1 MAQHNRV
8 LLVDSSGNPVVT
20 VPFQFDDTDKLAVS
34 LYGKASAAGDQEV
47 LAGANSGLRIGQYI
61 NWSTTGDGAAD
72 NTRTVRGHD
81 DNVAMQ
87 WVRHWLF
94 NGTSWDRPRNNEEI
108 TLLASAARTAQVDSV
123 DQVNYNH
130 QGMILFV
137 DVTVDAAAGAITPN
151 ILVKDPVS
159 GTAKTIWT
167 AAAAIAATGQFAYL
181 LLPGCADAG
190 SYTEQKELA
199 IPRTW
204 LFRMTVADTD
214 SLTYSVS
221 CCML

>member
-1 MAQHNRV
+1 MSQHERV
-8 LLVDSSGNPVVT
+8 LLVDSSGNPIIT

-34 LYGKASAAGDQEV
+34 LYAKNSAAGDMPV
-47 LAGANSGLRIGQYI
+47 LTDTVGNVATSLFEKGGSDSIRIK
-61 NWSTTGDGAAD
+61 SLSAD
-72 NTRTVRGHD
+72 NQSASDNGLVTRSNGL
-81 DNVAMQ
+81 M
-87 WVRHWLF
+87 L
-94 NGTSWDRPRNNEEI
+94 NGTTWDRVRNNEEI
-108 TLLASAARTAQVDSV
+108 TLLASAARTAQTDSA

-151 ILVKDPVS
+151 IAVKDPVS
-159 GTAKTIWT
+159 GTAKVIWT
-167 AAAAIAATGQFAYL
+167 AAAAIAATGQFVYM
-181 LLPGCADAG
+181 LLPGAADAG

-199 IPRTW
+199 VPRDW
-204 LFRMTVADTD
+204 FFRMTVADAD

>member
-1 MAQHNRV
+1 MSQHERV
-8 LLVDSSGNPVVT
+8 LLVDSSGNPIIT

-34 LYGKASAAGDQEV
+34 LYAKGTVAGDTPP
-47 LAGANSGLRIGQYI
+47 I
-61 NWSTTGDGAAD
+61 
-72 NTRTVRGHD
+72 VRGTALSVSQETGTGALAD
-81 DNVAMQ
+81 GTTNSPRRPIESGVATSQ
-87 WVRHWLF
+87 GHPVFPHLF
-94 NGTSWDRPRNNEEI
+94 NGATWDRKRNNEEI
-108 TLLASAARTAQVDSV
+108 TLLASAARTAQTDSA

-151 ILVKDPVS
+151 IAVKDPVS
-159 GTAKTIWT
+159 GTAKVIWT
-167 AAAAIAATGQFAYL
+167 AAAAIAATGQFVYL
-181 LLPGCADAG
+181 LLPGAADAG

-199 IPRTW
+199 IPRDW
-204 LFRMTVADTD
+204 FFRMTVADAD